1 MNRLFTVKTESASFK
16 GSSRNETRDIDE
28 LDFDADDLFQ
38 DDDELATVEPDRDED
53 AKDAQERIKQDQ
65 RSANL
70 FGEAD
75 EENGRERFHQR
86 EQEEE
91 AKRKLGKSVRKAL
104 TKREK
109 NYIYDSDSSNPYAF
123 FRCRSKNCNRISSKG
138 NNTPS
143 GRPKHTDPLK
153 KSKSLK
159 RPGSPNLSESS
170 GNESS
175 RKKHKK
181 KHVGSSQPTGTSTP
195 IPGQTQRKSSIV
207 KMSVNPSELSR
218 ISSSPPNPQGHTSD
232 GEATGGEMSDGAG
245 GKKKKIT
252 LRIGGSPTTS
262 RPGSPAPGK
271 SVSRAGSP
279 AQTAESATP
288 SGSGAITPKEIIA
301 ALPSTGISIGQLLG
315 HFRGRVGDAE
325 GQTTKT
331 EFMAMIKRNTKYGA
345 DKLLRPKI

>member
-1 MNRLFTVKTESASFK
+1 MLSLPANNRQSE
-16 GSSRNETRDIDE
+16 
-28 LDFDADDLFQ
+28 DD
-38 DDDELATVEPDRDED
+38 T
-53 AKDAQERIKQDQ
+53 
-65 RSANL
+65 S
-70 FGEAD
+70 D
-75 EENGRERFHQR
+75 EEKQKEIDKKKD
-86 EQEEE
+86 EE
-91 AKRKLGKSVRKAL
+91 AKAKLKAEAK
-104 TKREK
+104 T
-109 NYIYDSDSSNPYAF
+109 ATG
-123 FRCRSKNCNRISSKG
+123 ISSKG

-279 AQTAESATP
+279 AQTAGKSP
-288 SGSGAITPKEIIA
+288 FIIG
-301 ALPSTGISIGQLLG
+301 L
-315 HFRGRVGDAE
+315 V
-325 GQTTKT
+325 
-331 EFMAMIKRNTKYGA
+331 M
-345 DKLLRPKI
+345 